1 MNIIFDLQTYPWT
14 FDIHFKQSA
23 ILVSGMKHGKAM
35 MRVWQ
40 NKVVII
46 SLIEANKFE
55 IFVCSCLGL
64 KKKMFGYGGP
74 TDPIFGGRP

>member
-1 MNIIFDLQTYPWT
+1 
-14 FDIHFKQSA
+14 
-23 ILVSGMKHGKAM
+23 MKHGKAV

-55 IFVCSCLGL
+55 IFVCSCWGEVRDGIKSGL
-64 KKKMFGYGGP
+64 IDFLL
-74 TDPIFGGRP
+74 